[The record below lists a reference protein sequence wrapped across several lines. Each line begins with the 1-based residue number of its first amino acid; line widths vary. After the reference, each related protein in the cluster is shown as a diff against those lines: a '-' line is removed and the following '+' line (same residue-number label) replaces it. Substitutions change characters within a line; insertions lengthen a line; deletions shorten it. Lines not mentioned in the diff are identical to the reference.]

1 MPRVVH
7 FDIVA
12 DDPERAV
19 AFYRDVFGWQIQK
32 WEGPMEYWLI
42 TTGPKEE
49 PGIDG
54 GLGRRTEPG
63 SGTEN
68 TVGVDSVDDFV
79 KKVVA
84 NGGKVIQPKGPI
96 PGIGWFASCEDTEGN
111 HFGLMQSDP
120 SAK

>member
-49 PGIDG
+49 LGIDG

-68 TVGVDSVDDFV
+68 TVGADSVDDFV
-79 KKVVA
+79 KKIVA
-84 NGGKVIQPKGPI
+84 NGDKIIQPKGPV

-111 HFGLMQSDP
+111 HFGLMQSDL

>member
-1 MPRVVH
+1 MPRVAH

-19 AFYRDVFGWQIQK
+19 AFYRDVFGWQIHK
-32 WEGPMEYWLI
+32 WEGPMEYWPI

-54 GLGRRTEPG
+54 GLGRR
-63 SGTEN
+63 GTEN
-68 TVGVDSVDDFV
+68 TIGVDSVDDFV